1 MKHIFMFLLSAV
13 ILIGCGGKSEEELL
27 KNATN
32 LVKNKKLVE
41 AVAAYEEL
49 IKEYPESKNTEFALF
64 ELGKIFQSKAIKSN
78 ADDVNLKKA
87 IMYYT
92 RLVEQ
97 FPKSEKSPNS
107 LFMTAFIYANELK
120 MLDSAK
126 IRYEEF
132 LSKYPN
138 NDLAISAKYELD
150 NLGVPPEQILEN
162 LNKKSK

>member
-1 MKHIFMFLLSAV
+1 MKHIFLFLLSAV
-13 ILIGCGGKSEEELL
+13 LLIGCGGKSEEELL
-27 KNATN
+27 TNAN
-32 LVKNKKLVE
+32 KMVKNKKIVE

-49 IKEYPESKNTEFALF
+49 IKEYPESKNTETALF
-64 ELGKIFQSKAIKSN
+64 ELGKIFQSKAIKTN
-78 ADDVNLKKA
+78 TDDVNLKKA
-87 IMYYT
+87 IMFYT
-92 RLVEQ
+92 QLAEK

-138 NDLAISAKYELD
+138 NDLAVSAKYELE
-150 NLGVPPEQILEN
+150 NLGVPAEQILEN
-162 LNKKSK
+162 LNKSK

>member
-1 MKHIFMFLLSAV
+1 MKHLLLFVLGVV

-27 KNATN
+27 KNAQKM
-32 LVKNKKLVE
+32 VENKKLTE

-49 IKEYPESKNTEFALF
+49 IKEYPESKNTEIALF

-78 ADDVNLKKA
+78 SDEINLNKA
-87 IMYYT
+87 IKYYT
-92 RLVEQ
+92 QLVTQ
-97 FPKSEKSPNS
+97 FPKSENSPKS

-138 NDLAISAKYELD
+138 NDLAVSAKYELD

-162 LNKKSK
+162 LNNSK